1 MCPLYVY
8 VLHIYTMINV
18 FPTTIPVFPI
28 FQVPPRGS
36 FVEVGIMMDYDFP
49 LLI

>member
-1 MCPLYVY
+1 
-8 VLHIYTMINV
+8 MINV

-36 FVEVGIMMDYDFP
+36 FVELGIMMDYDALWDFP